1 MLQQHHVCPG
11 KSVRGKCTDMRQG
24 WLGSDHVAFSERIF
38 VLRKS
43 LWAARRAPDQGA
55 CSELTVGVGWDSRVL
70 QTRANKPDGTP
81 EVDGSTVSPVHHLR
95 VHLPPA
101 RSPLFKLASFTL
113 QRRCAENHIGP
124 TNHRLPVPPKP
135 HGHCSSLRR
144 SSSSTHSASSLL
156 RQCRPLSLG
165 RRPCHS
171 VPANI

>member
-1 MLQQHHVCPG
+1 
-11 KSVRGKCTDMRQG
+11 MRQG
-24 WLGSDHVAFSERIF
+24 WLGSDHAAFSERIF

-43 LWAARRAPDQGA
+43 LWAAPDQGA

-70 QTRANKPDGTP
+70 QTRANKPNDNQ
-81 EVDGSTVSPVHHLR
+81 VDGSTVLSVPGQSRSSSTRSFASSALSPV
-95 VHLPPA
+95 
-101 RSPLFKLASFTL
+101 FKLASFTL

>member
-1 MLQQHHVCPG
+1 
-11 KSVRGKCTDMRQG
+11 MRRG
-24 WLGSDHVAFSERIF
+24 WLGSDQAAFSERIF

-43 LWAARRAPDQGA
+43 LCAAARASDQGA
-55 CSELTVGVGWDSRVL
+55 CSELSRRVL
-70 QTRANKPDGTP
+70 QTRANKPDDTP

-165 RRPCHS
+165 RRPCHN